1 MLAVPGT
8 HGCAAELLTNVA
20 KHSGARH
27 ATLEAVHVPGLLRV
41 RVTDDGHGGAHPVP
55 RGGLRGLAERI
66 RTVDG
71 RMEIDSPRGGPTTV
85 TVELPSHA

>member
-1 MLAVPGT
+1 M
-8 HGCAAELLTNVA
+8 
-20 KHSGARH
+20 
-27 ATLEAVHVPGLLRV
+27 HVPGLLRV
-41 RVTDDGHGGAHPVP
+41 RVTDEGHGGAHPVP
-55 RGGLRGLAERI
+55 NGGLHGLAGRI